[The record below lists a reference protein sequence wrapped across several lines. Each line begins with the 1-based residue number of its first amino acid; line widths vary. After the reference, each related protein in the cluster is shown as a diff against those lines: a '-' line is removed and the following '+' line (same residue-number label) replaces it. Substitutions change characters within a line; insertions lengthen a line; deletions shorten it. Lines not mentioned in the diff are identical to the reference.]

1 MARSLNNSV
10 KLIILLLILVSVY
23 SYSIDCLHFD
33 TEQVVKLK
41 ETERQNIKILFV
53 GDIMLDRGVSWYA
66 DKNGKDRI
74 FSGVKDLFS
83 KYDIVVGNLEGT
95 ITNNESVARKNN
107 KILRFTFD
115 IGYSS
120 ILKDAGFDILNLANN
135 HAQDFGIDGYN
146 QTIDNLNNVGIKSFG
161 SPRNETNLSLL
172 FNKNGKDLCFVGY
185 HDLFTFNESP
195 IIEEINKLKDT
206 CDFVTVF
213 THWGDEYKTKSN
225 PRQQKLAHEFIDSGA
240 NLVIGTHPHV
250 VQEIED
256 YMGKRIFYSLGN
268 FVFDQDFSV
277 NTKNGNAIGVDI
289 SDTDIK
295 YEIIPISID
304 EGRVYV
310 TSEQEL
316 K

>member
-1 MARSLNNSV
+1 MVRLLNNLV
-10 KLIILLLILVSVY
+10 KLIILILILVLVY
-23 SYSIDCLHFD
+23 SYSINYLHFG

-41 ETERQNIKILFV
+41 EVEKPNIKILFV

-74 FSGVKDLFS
+74 FSGVKNLFS
-83 KYDIVVGNLEGT
+83 NYDIVVGNLEGT

-115 IGYSS
+115 TDYSGV
-120 ILKDAGFDILNLANN
+120 LKDAGFDILNLANN
-135 HAQDFGIDGYN
+135 HALDFGIDGYS
-146 QTIDNLNNVGIKSFG
+146 QTIENLNSVGIKSFG
-161 SPRNETNLSLL
+161 SPRNDSNLSVLV
-172 FNKNGKDLCFVGY
+172 NKNGKDLCFVGY

-195 IIEEINKLKDT
+195 VISEIKALNDK
-206 CDFVTVF
+206 CDFLTVF

-225 PRQQKLAHEFIDSGA
+225 SRQQKLAYEFIDSGA
-240 NLVIGTHPHV
+240 DLIIGTHPHV
-250 VQEIED
+250 VQEIEE
-256 YMGKRIFYSLGN
+256 YKGKRIFYSLGN

-289 SDTDIK
+289 SDADIK
-295 YEIIPISID
+295 YEVVPISID